1 MTNIEVELEKTAR
14 GRVILLQTRTSVQSS
29 EKIFILKINHFF
41 FCHYY

>member
-29 EKIFILKINHFF
+29 EKIFILKINHYFY
-41 FCHYY
+41 FCHY